1 MFVCL
6 VFVVDSLCFPLLFY
20 HIFISFSDI
29 SDIFFKVFFGFQ
41 FFCSNGSINCRLKL
55 VITVVPC
62 VQETSDLSTIVQ

>member
-29 SDIFFKVFFGFQ
+29 SDIFLLFLDFN

-55 VITVVPC
+55 VITVEPC
-62 VQETSDLSTIVQ
+62 VQETSDLSTIL